1 MTAQFLMGL
10 IGFGGGVVAASG
22 AAALVI
28 GLGIIPGTRESAGL
42 RGGSCGMKTVP
53 CWESCW
59 EI

>member
-28 GLGIIPGTRESAGL
+28 GLGIIPR
-42 RGGSCGMKTVP
+42 
-53 CWESCW
+53 
-59 EI
+59 